1 MVTVGLF
8 AELFGIRMSF
18 IEWSMLGVP
27 FCLIMLLAAWVV
39 IVGAF
44 RPEPISQASIDA
56 TRAEAAALGPL
67 TGPEKATMGIIAAAM
82 AAWIA
87 SSWVPALNTA
97 MIAIVAVVLLS
108 LPGGST
114 LEFKELVSRMN
125 WGVLVMIMCILSVA
139 HFVVATG
146 AGDWMVSAIM
156 AVMPDTWKTPFLVL
170 LVLSAV
176 GAVVHNVVPVGP
188 AVAGILAYPFGVL
201 AGDFGISMYCML
213 MVVAWQ
219 ASLAYVLPLDCVPIL
234 TYSTG
239 YYRMG
244 DMARIGWVPTVVL
257 VALTAT
263 LLPAL
268 CALLGFA

>member
-1 MVTVGLF
+1 M
-8 AELFGIRMSF
+8 
-18 IEWSMLGVP
+18 
-27 FCLIMLLAAWVV
+27 
-39 IVGAF
+39 
-44 RPEPISQASIDA
+44 
-56 TRAEAAALGPL
+56 
-67 TGPEKATMGIIAAAM
+67 
-82 AAWIA
+82 
-87 SSWVPALNTA
+87 
-97 MIAIVAVVLLS
+97 LLS

-268 CALLGFA
+268 

>member
-1 MVTVGLF
+1 M
-8 AELFGIRMSF
+8 A
-18 IEWSMLGVP
+18 
-27 FCLIMLLAAWVV
+27 
-39 IVGAF
+39 
-44 RPEPISQASIDA
+44 
-56 TRAEAAALGPL
+56 
-67 TGPEKATMGIIAAAM
+67 IIAAAM

-97 MIAIVAVVLLS
+97 MIAILAVVCLA

-156 AVMPDTWKTPFLVL
+156 TVMPEGWKTPFLVL

-244 DMARIGWVPTVVL
+244 DMAKVGWIPTVVL

-268 CALLGFA
+268 CALFGL